1 MAVPT
6 TLTSVEAASEK
17 KAAGK
22 KRKTI
27 DNGAEEDAA
36 EEVKDQA
43 PAKKSKKGP
52 TKGSGGKGRRY
63 LEGKKGTLPAEQ
75 RHWYDGKQRSK
86 AIRRAKDAEA
96 SGTAPRPSRTA
107 EPERRRVDSDLL
119 VGRNPVLEALRAG
132 MPASRLFLS
141 TSLDS
146 DDRVNEAARLAGEQG
161 VEVLEVTRAELDR
174 RCDSN
179 GQPGAVHQGMAL
191 QARPY
196 RYLVPEDLLE
206 RALGADEP
214 PLIVALD
221 GVTDPH
227 NLGAC
232 LRSADAAGVHA
243 VVAPRDRAAGL
254 NPVARKVASGAAESV
269 PFAQVTNLARTL
281 RWLQEQG
288 VWVIGTAGDEGAEDL
303 WDVDFTGPVA
313 LVLGAEGAGMRRLT
327 REHCDRLVRIPMA
340 GAVESLNVSVAA
352 GVCLFEAVRQR
363 LRKPT

>member
-1 MAVPT
+1 M
-6 TLTSVEAASEK
+6 
-17 KAAGK
+17 
-22 KRKTI
+22 
-27 DNGAEEDAA
+27 
-36 EEVKDQA
+36 

-52 TKGSGGKGRRY
+52 TKGSGGKGRRS

-86 AIRRAKDAEA
+86 AIRRAKEVEA
-96 SGTAPRPSRTA
+96 SGAAPRPARSG

-141 TSLDS
+141 NSLDS

-206 RALGADEP
+206 RALGADGP

-227 NLGAC
+227 NLGAIA
-232 LRSADAAGVHA
+232 RSAAAFGADGLLIPERRSAGVTTTVWKTSAGTLARLPIAQATNLTRALEAFKKAGLFVVGLDADGDAAI
-243 VVAPRDRAAGL
+243 PGL
-254 NPVARKVASGAAESV
+254 D
-269 PFAQVTNLARTL
+269 LA
-281 RWLQEQG
+281 
-288 VWVIGTAGDEGAEDL
+288 
-303 WDVDFTGPVA
+303 TGP
-313 LVLGAEGAGMRRLT
+313 LVVVVGSEGKGLS
-327 REHCDRLVRIPMA
+327 RLVRESCDVIASIPIRNA
-340 GAVESLNVSVAA
+340 ESLNASVAA
-352 GVCLFEAVRQR
+352 GVSLYEVAR
-363 LRKPT
+363 LRAEQRDS

>member
-1 MAVPT
+1 M
-6 TLTSVEAASEK
+6 
-17 KAAGK
+17 
-22 KRKTI
+22 
-27 DNGAEEDAA
+27 
-36 EEVKDQA
+36 

-52 TKGSGGKGRRY
+52 TKGSGGKGRRS

-96 SGTAPRPSRTA
+96 PGTAPRSTRGS

-132 MPASRLFLS
+132 MPASRLFIS
-141 TSLDS
+141 NSLDT

-174 RCDSN
+174 RCESN

-206 RALGADEP
+206 RALGSDEP

-227 NLGAC
+227 NLGAIA
-232 LRSADAAGVHA
+232 RSAAAFGADGLLIPERRSAGVTTTVWKTSAGTLARLPIAQATNLTRALEAFKKAGVFVVGLDADGDAAI
-243 VVAPRDRAAGL
+243 PGL
-254 NPVARKVASGAAESV
+254 D
-269 PFAQVTNLARTL
+269 LA
-281 RWLQEQG
+281 
-288 VWVIGTAGDEGAEDL
+288 
-303 WDVDFTGPVA
+303 TGP
-313 LVLGAEGAGMRRLT
+313 LVVVVGSEGKGLS
-327 REHCDRLVRIPMA
+327 RLVRESCDVIASIPIRNA
-340 GAVESLNVSVAA
+340 ESLNASVAA
-352 GVCLFEAVRQR
+352 GVSLYEVAR
-363 LRKPT
+363 LRAEQRDS